1 MDDEDERY
9 VCAEC
14 VSDTYLANDIVK
26 CGVERECFYCEQI
39 EPTITVEELADQI
52 EGAFER
58 HYYRTS
64 DQPDGFEY
72 SMLRDKEI
80 DYEWD
85 RHGEPVLNAIGEAAE
100 VEEEIAQDLLDILSE
115 RHADWES
122 AQMGDECEFDPDS
135 HYEWKR
141 PSDYEFQFGWNE
153 VEASLKKR
161 SRFFNDE
168 AVAFLTSLF
177 ADLGGKKTE
186 DGDPVIIDAGPDH
199 EMSSFYRGRVFSF
212 GDDIEKALGRPDIE
226 LAGPPSHL
234 ARAGRMNAHGIS
246 VFYGATEPEIALAE
260 IRPPVGSA
268 VLTGRFE
275 LLENVKL
282 LDLAALTS
290 LLVEGSIFDP
300 QYVERMAQA
309 KFLKSFAS
317 RMTMPVMPDEEPTE
331 YLATQM
337 VADFL
342 AQKADTDLH
351 GILYRS
357 VQLGGQGKNV
367 ALFHAASKVEE
378 LELPDG
384 TEVNA
389 HSYYGT
395 EDGPEIDYRVYEEV
409 PPKDED
415 EDEKDDGLGIPWGV
429 EPLFID
435 HDADARQPK
444 LRVDLDSLQV
454 HHVDG
459 VSFQTQSHDV
469 RRSRTEKREPPF

>member
-1 MDDEDERY
+1 MDDEDKRY

-26 CGVERECFYCEQI
+26 CGVERECFYCEQK
-39 EPTITVEELADQI
+39 EPAITVEELADQI

-85 RHGEPVLNAIGEAAE
+85 RHGEPVLEAIGEAAE
-100 VEEEIAQDLLDILSE
+100 VEEELAQDVLDILSE

-141 PSDYEFQFGWNE
+141 PSDFEFQFNWNE
-153 VEASLKKR
+153 VEVSLKRR

-168 AVAFLTSLF
+168 AVAFLTALF
-177 ADLGGKKTE
+177 ADLDNKTTE
-186 DGDPVIIDAGPDH
+186 DGNPVIISAGPDH
-199 EMSSFYRGRVFSF
+199 DVNGFYRGRVFRF

-246 VFYGATEPEIALAE
+246 MFYGATEPETALAE

-268 VLTGRFE
+268 ALIARFD
-275 LLENVKL
+275 LVENVRL
-282 LDLAALTS
+282 LDLAALS
-290 LLVEGSIFDP
+290 ELLVEGSIFDP
-300 QYVERMAQA
+300 KFVDRMAQA
-309 KFLKSFAS
+309 KFLKSFEN
-317 RMTMPVMPDEEPTE
+317 RMTIPVMPDDEPTE

-342 AQKADTDLH
+342 AQKADTELH
-351 GILYRS
+351 GILYKS
-357 VQLGGQGKNV
+357 VQVGGSGQNV
-367 ALFHAASKVEE
+367 ALFHQASKVEE
-378 LELPDG
+378 LDLPEG
-384 TEVNA
+384 TEIRSN
-389 HSYYGT
+389 SWYGT
-395 EDGPEIDYRVYEEV
+395 DEGPEVDYSVYEEV
-409 PPKDED
+409 PPEDEEEDKDE
-415 EDEKDDGLGIPWGV
+415 GLGIPWGA
-429 EPLFID
+429 EPLHID

-444 LRVDLDSLQV
+444 LRVDPESLQV
-454 HHVDG
+454 HHVEG
-459 VSFQTQSHDV
+459 VSIQTESHNV
-469 RRSRTEKREPPF
+469 RRSRTVKREMPF